1 MTKLTDE
8 EKAAK
13 AETKAAEKAKK
24 EAIAKAKAEAEQKN
38 LVTVECICKNVHLGN
53 GKILRA
59 YRDSPEDNWSDGDVA
74 QVSHADAVFMKSQKQ
89 VKIL

>member
-1 MTKLTDE
+1 M
-8 EKAAK
+8 
-13 AETKAAEKAKK
+13 AKK
-24 EAIAKAKAEAEQKN
+24 KTETIKEEATTKVAME
-38 LVTVECICKNVHLGN
+38 TVECICKNVHLGN